1 MFYLQGGSKGSR
13 HKKPVAS
20 ALFQL
25 LFSYLNI
32 SYVIH
37 DYLEKV
43 HDTTISEVCNSL
55 LLLDLRL
62 SLTSTYFFP
71 MNRHCHFPLVQLLFT
86 HMPQL

>member
-43 HDTTISEVCNSL
+43 HDTTVSEVCNSL
-55 LLLDLRL
+55 LFL
-62 SLTSTYFFP
+62 
-71 MNRHCHFPLVQLLFT
+71 N
-86 HMPQL
+86 

>member
-32 SYVIH
+32 SYGIH
-37 DYLEKV
+37 EYVEKV
-43 HDTTISEVCNSL
+43 HDTTISDV
-55 LLLDLRL
+55 RI
-62 SLTSTYFFP
+62 TAY
-71 MNRHCHFPLVQLLFT
+71 
-86 HMPQL
+86 